1 MERMIDNKECALYGT
16 RYCDL
21 LNMRTCGQCP
31 MTGKSG
37 EVTEESLRK
46 DLDLYES
53 LLPEGGIARLFESK
67 TCQLCRKEPG
77 RRQGYVIFNMA
88 HPEPKRM
95 QNGLLFGKKRSPIGT
110 MVPVQ
115 MAVCKQCRRR
125 LLVVDYLPLVLSVV
139 TGALLLALL
148 SVGSLAESLVQVHP
162 VLPFAIW
169 AGGML
174 LALLIALAIRRGLRK
189 RFEKEM
195 YLNVLQHP
203 VMQRMMEKGWFPV
216 PKQEGVKLVFSKSR
230 MACGLGTAPDA
241 GAKRPAEQKKLAAEE
256 DR

>member
-77 RRQGYVIFNMA
+77 RRQG
-88 HPEPKRM
+88 
-95 QNGLLFGKKRSPIGT
+95 
-110 MVPVQ
+110 
-115 MAVCKQCRRR
+115 
-125 LLVVDYLPLVLSVV
+125 
-139 TGALLLALL
+139 
-148 SVGSLAESLVQVHP
+148 
-162 VLPFAIW
+162 
-169 AGGML
+169 
-174 LALLIALAIRRGLRK
+174 
-189 RFEKEM
+189 
-195 YLNVLQHP
+195 
-203 VMQRMMEKGWFPV
+203 
-216 PKQEGVKLVFSKSR
+216 
-230 MACGLGTAPDA
+230 
-241 GAKRPAEQKKLAAEE
+241 
-256 DR
+256 

>member
-1 MERMIDNKECALYGT
+1 MERMIDHKECDLYGT

-31 MTGKSG
+31 MTGASQ
-37 EVTEESLRK
+37 EVTAESLRS
-46 DLDLYES
+46 DLDLYEA
-53 LLPEGGIARLFESK
+53 LLPEGGIAKLFESK
-67 TCQLCRKEPG
+67 TCQLCREEPG

-95 QNGLLFGKKRSPIGT
+95 QNGLLFGKKRSPVGT

-115 MAVCKQCRRR
+115 MAVCKDCRRR

-139 TGALLLALL
+139 TGALLLVLL
-148 SVGSLAESLVQVHP
+148 SVGSLSESLVHVHP
-162 VLPFAIW
+162 VLPFGVW

-174 LALLIALAIRRGLRK
+174 LALAVAFIIRHALKK
-189 RFEKEM
+189 RYARHM
-195 YLNVLQHP
+195 YLNVLSHP
-203 VMQRMMEKGWFPV
+203 VLQRMLEKGWFPV
-216 PKQEGVKLVFSKSR
+216 PRQEGVKLVFSKSR
-230 MACGLGTAPDA
+230 IAVGLGTAPDA
-241 GAKRPAEQKKLAAEE
+241 GGKRTAQPEKMAAEE